1 MTPSLG
7 KFTFCFLACLS
18 CFQVNAL
25 ELLDPTR
32 PQNYNALSNGVTK
45 DNVESNIKL
54 SAIFIKSK
62 GKYAVVNGEMV
73 VEGQSWNGYEIT
85 RVHANGII
93 LKNQDGEKEV
103 LVNNNSIKKDASND
117 F

>member
-1 MTPSLG
+1 M
-7 KFTFCFLACLS
+7 
-18 CFQVNAL
+18 QVVAS
-25 ELLDPTR
+25 ELVDPTR
-32 PQNYNALSNGVTK
+32 PQNYNPNFNGVVT
-45 DNVESNIKL
+45 DNSKSNSIKL
-54 SAIFIKSK
+54 SAIFIRPQ
-62 GKYAVVNGEMV
+62 GKYAVVNGETL

-93 LKNQDGEKEV
+93 LKNQDGEKEI